1 MITNTEFC
9 NEMDADKIIAS
20 ALKCL
25 EKRMVYAADEKF
37 SSSRVVRDYMRLQ
50 LSQERNEIFA
60 ALFLDNQHRLLA
72 FEKLFSGTIN
82 EAVVYPRVL
91 VQKAIEHNA
100 ARIIIS
106 HNHPSGVA
114 EPSEADKRLTSDLKK
129 ILDIINVKLVDHV
142 VVTLHETYSFVE
154 NDLL

>member
-25 EKRMVYAADEKF
+25 EKRMVYATDEKF
-37 SSSRVVRDYMRLQ
+37 SGSRVVRDYMRLQ

-100 ARIIIS
+100 ARIIVA

-142 VVTLHETYSFVE
+142 VVTLQETYSFAE
-154 NDLL
+154 NDLM